1 MNKLKFTKKDFLKIG
16 EQPLSGTFFINW
28 IKILIDNKFRIYWK
42 YFPKALYVTLM
53 ILIMTPF
60 RISEKKSFDKIKKDI
75 KVQSPIFIIGHWRS
89 GTTFLHYLMG
99 QDDNLAYVSTFETMT
114 PNLMIKN
121 EKIFKNIVKNHLPNK
136 RPMDNLELNADLP
149 YEEEYAVANLS
160 PNSFYHAWYFPKNM
174 RKYFDQN
181 VIYKNTSNG
190 TKEKWIETYDY
201 FLRKISYKNNGNPIV
216 LKSLVNTAKIPLILK
231 KYPNAKFIYLHRNPY
246 KVYLSTWKLYKKI
259 LPIFSFQ
266 ILNDDELDKEILYN
280 YKNMIKKYLTDRK
293 LIPKNNL
300 IEIKYENFVKNTLE
314 TLKEIYIKFNLN
326 SYDISKNNFKKFLL
340 KHKNYQTNNYSIN
353 DNIKDKIYN
362 EWNFSF
368 KEFGYSK

>member
-1 MNKLKFTKKDFLKIG
+1 MNKLNFSNKDFLKID
-16 EQPLSGTFFINW
+16 EQPLSGTFFVNW

-42 YFPKALYVTLM
+42 YIPKALYVTLM

-60 RISEKKSFDKIKKDI
+60 RISEKNNFNKIKK
-75 KVQSPIFIIGHWRS
+75 KVKLDSPIFIIGHWRS

-99 QDDNLAYVSTFETMT
+99 QDKNLAYVSTFETMT
-114 PNLMIKN
+114 PNMMIKN

-160 PNSFYHAWYFPKNM
+160 PYSFYHAWYFPKNM

-181 VIYKNTSNG
+181 VLYKNNSNG
-190 TKEKWIETYDY
+190 IKEKWIETYDY
-201 FLRKISYKNNGNPIV
+201 FLRKISYKNNGNQIV
-216 LKSLVNTAKIPLILK
+216 LKSLVNTAKIPIILE
-231 KYPNAKFIYLHRNPY
+231 KYPNAKFIYLHRDPY
-246 KVYLSTWKLYKKI
+246 KVYLSTWKLYTKI

-266 ILNDDELDKEILYN
+266 IIDEKILDKEILYN
-280 YKNMIKKYLTDRK
+280 YKYMINKYLNDRK

-300 IEIKYENFVKNTLE
+300 IEIKYENFVNNPLE
-314 TLKEIYIKFNLN
+314 TLNEIYVKFNLK
-326 SYDISKNNFKKFLL
+326 SYDISENNFKKYLL
-340 KHKNYQTNNYSIN
+340 KHKNYKTNNYSIN
-353 DNIKDKIYN
+353 ENIKEKIFN